1 MRTQIKYRI
10 PHQLSRPV
18 KRNIPAAIA
27 LEQLD
32 PASRQHFGRSEHV
45 GGFGVAAER
54 DDGRVFEEQQHV
66 AGLSRL
72 APIDQLPLQAQPL
85 AIIKLPELNDRN
97 HVAIE
102 IIGPA
107 VDSEG
112 DLAVCLLFR

>member
-32 PASRQHFGRSEHV
+32 AASRQHFGRSEHV

-66 AGLSRL
+66 ADLSRL
-72 APIDQLPLQAQPL
+72 APIDQFLLEAQPF
-85 AIIKLPELNDRN
+85 AVVKRTELDNRN
-97 HVAIE
+97 H
-102 IIGPA
+102 G
-107 VDSEG
+107 
-112 DLAVCLLFR
+112 